1 MRLTTIC
8 ACALALWACDQG
20 KKADP
25 ANKAPSAS
33 GEEKK
38 APAAPKKPDI
48 KTDKG
53 VDLDQK
59 VIRMGVLN
67 DESGPAAAIGKPYA
81 IGKRLLAEQVNAGK
95 SGILPDGWKVEL
107 VEKDHGYNPGKS
119 QQAYQAIKDKVLFI
133 GTSFGTPPTLPLR
146 PFLKRDGIV
155 AFPASLSSEMA
166 SNPHTPPAGP
176 SYVFE
181 ARRAV
186 DHVAQLAGDDKAT
199 VKLGIVYDQT
209 DYGKDGLKGF
219 DDQAVKHGFEV
230 VSRRAITPGQ
240 KDFTAD
246 VTELKNNGATHVL
259 LTVLPSS
266 TGPILG
272 TAIAMKYM
280 PAWIGNTPAWIDAFF
295 AHPKLPPVVFGN
307 FHLVGGMPFWGEEV
321 PGMDAFM
328 KAYGA
333 YGEKLG
339 ARPDFYTL
347 MSYVQGRAAL
357 EAANRA
363 IASKDLTRAGY
374 LSALH
379 SMKAWSA
386 GGMLQPLD
394 FSKTPYVTGTKTRIL
409 KPDFE
414 KKTWTVVAPYA
425 DPT

>member
-8 ACALALWACDQG
+8 GCALALWACDQG

-25 ANKAPSAS
+25 A
-33 GEEKK
+33 KK
-38 APAAPKKPDI
+38 APAAKGAAAKKAPTPKKPDI

-53 VDLDQK
+53 VDAAK
-59 VIRMGVLN
+59 KIIRMGVLN

-95 SGILPDGWKVEL
+95 SGILPEGWKLEL

-166 SNPHTPPAGP
+166 ANPHTPPAGP

-186 DHVAQLAGDDKAT
+186 DYVASVAGEDKT
-199 VKLGIVYDQT
+199 KVKLGIVYDQT

-219 DDQAVKHGFEV
+219 DAQAAKHGFEV
-230 VSRRAITPGQ
+230 VSRRAIKPGQ

-272 TAIAMKYM
+272 TGIAMKFM

-295 AHPKLPPVVFGN
+295 AHPKLPAPVFSN
-307 FHLVGGMPFWGEEV
+307 FHLVGGMPFWGEKV
-321 PGMDAFM
+321 PGMDEFM
-328 KAYGA
+328 KTYTTFGK
-333 YGEKLG
+333 KLG

-347 MSYVQGRAAL
+347 MSYLQGRAAL

-363 IASKDLTRAGY
+363 IAAKDVTRAGY
-374 LSALH
+374 MKSLR
-379 SMKAWSA
+379 SMKDWSA

-414 KKTWTVVAPYA
+414 KKTWSVVAPYA

>member
-1 MRLTTIC
+1 MRSIVTL
-8 ACALALWACDQG
+8 ACVVSLWACDQG
-20 KKADP
+20 KKPDAPKAATP
-25 ANKAPSAS
+25 AAS
-33 GEEKK
+33 K
-38 APAAPKKPDI
+38 APAAKKKPEL

-53 VDLDQK
+53 VDLSK
-59 VIRMGVLN
+59 KTVSMGVLN

-81 IGKRLLAEQVNAGK
+81 IGKRLLAAQVNAGK
-95 SGILPDGWKVEL
+95 SGILPDGWKLEL

-146 PFLKRDGIV
+146 PFLKRDGII

-166 SNPHTPPAGP
+166 ANAHTPPVGP
-176 SYVFE
+176 SYVYE
-181 ARRAV
+181 ARRAL
-186 DHVAQLAGDDKAT
+186 DWIAAGAGEDKAK

-209 DYGKDGLKGF
+209 DYGKDGLRGF
-219 DDQAVKHGFEV
+219 DAQAKKHGFEV
-230 VSRRAITPGQ
+230 VSRRAIKPGQ

-272 TAIAMKYM
+272 TAAVMKFG
-280 PAWIGNTPAWIDAFF
+280 PTWIGNTPAWIDAFF
-295 AHPKLPPVVFGN
+295 AHPKLPAPVFGS
-307 FHLVGGMPFWGEEV
+307 FHLGGGLPFWAEKV

-328 KAYGA
+328 KAYETHGKA
-333 YGEKLG
+333 LG

-347 MSYVQGRAAL
+347 MSYVQGRVAL
-357 EAANRA
+357 EAATRA
-363 IASKDLTRAGY
+363 IASKDITRAGY
-374 LSALH
+374 LKALR
-379 SMKAWSA
+379 SMKKWNG
-386 GGMLQPLD
+386 GGMIQPLD
-394 FSKTPYVTGTKTRIL
+394 FSKTPYVAGSKTRIL

-425 DPT
+425 DPS